1 MSKKWSKED
10 RHNFDKS
17 EVMNELEDIVL
28 KTIKRADILLSKI
41 NKTADL
47 SAIQQ
52 QAIQTNESLTEVKK
66 TMEELSA
73 AEDDALDEQEDK
85 SEILEDLDILRQ
97 SAIKDNNY
105 KLAYRIERTID
116 EILEESVACE

>member
-1 MSKKWSKED
+1 MT
-10 RHNFDKS
+10 
-17 EVMNELEDIVL
+17 ELEDIVL

-73 AEDDALDEQEDK
+73 AEDDALDEQGDRAEV
-85 SEILEDLDILRQ
+85 LEDLDILRQ